1 MRVRAVI
8 DREGMFEKQAAA
20 PRRLRYPVM
29 LEMAILCALAI
40 VLAIALAMISS
51 LVSERFERSKAA
63 RAEIAAGWG
72 EAQTI
77 GGPMLIVPYRVHTD
91 DKKIVEYHARFL
103 PTQLRIKGSVAPER
117 RHRGIFQSVLYRSD
131 LHVEGQFERPD
142 FSAWKVAPED
152 IEWGDAVM
160 AVGIS
165 DLRGIRGNPVLKW
178 DGQQLPFSGGSADAS
193 LFPGGVH
200 VAIPFAPAPL
210 AGERHSFSFDLRL
223 NGSESISFLPFGGE
237 TVVELS
243 SPWPDPSFSGAF
255 LPDARTVT
263 PQGFTA
269 RWNISSIG
277 RNFPQQWR
285 DSGDEHKNA
294 VTTIGASAFGAGL
307 FSPVGHYQ
315 KTERSVKY
323 GVLFI
328 ILTFLTFF
336 LYELLSPV
344 TLHPVQYF
352 LVGGALCLF
361 YLLLL
366 SISEQASFDIAY
378 AVASIATV
386 GLISAYGAAL
396 LRNRLRVLGLC
407 GVMSLL
413 YGYLY
418 VLLQLEDWALLMGS
432 IGLFAILA
440 LVMYATRNVDWGSAH
455 VAQSE

>member
-1 MRVRAVI
+1 MI
-8 DREGMFEKQAAA
+8 
-20 PRRLRYPVM
+20 
-29 LEMAILCALAI
+29 EMVILCALAI
-40 VLAIALAMISS
+40 VLAIALAMIHS
-51 LVSERFERSKAA
+51 LVSERFERSRAA
-63 RAEIAAGWG
+63 RAEIASGWG
-72 EAQTI
+72 QEQTI
-77 GGPMLIVPYRVHTD
+77 GGPMLIVPYRVRTD
-91 DKKIVEYHARFL
+91 EKTITEYHARFL
-103 PTQLRIKGSVAPER
+103 PSQLKIKGSVAPER

-131 LHVEGQFERPD
+131 LHVEGVFERPD
-142 FSAWKVAPED
+142 FSMWKVAPED
-152 IEWGDAVM
+152 IEWGDAVL
-160 AVGIS
+160 AVGLT

-178 DGQQLPFSGGSADAS
+178 DGQQLPFTGSSTDGS
-193 LFPGGVH
+193 LFLSGVH
-200 VAIPFAPAPL
+200 VVIPFAPAPT
-210 AGERHSFSFDLRL
+210 AVGEKHAFSFDLRL

-237 TVVELS
+237 TIVELS

-255 LPDARTVT
+255 LPDTRTVT

-285 DSGDEHKNA
+285 DSNDEHKNA
-294 VTTIGASAFGAGL
+294 LDAIGKSAFGTGL

-378 AVASIATV
+378 AIASIATV

-396 LRNRLRVLGLC
+396 LRNRMRVLGLC
-407 GVMSLL
+407 GVMSML

-440 LVMYATRNVDWGSAH
+440 LVMYATRNVDWGQAH
-455 VAQSE
+455 IAPASLAK